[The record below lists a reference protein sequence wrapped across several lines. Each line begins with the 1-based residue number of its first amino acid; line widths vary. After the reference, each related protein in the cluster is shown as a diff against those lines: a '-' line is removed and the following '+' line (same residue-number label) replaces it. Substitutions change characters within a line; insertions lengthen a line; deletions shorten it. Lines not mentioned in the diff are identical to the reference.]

1 MSVKEPQDATCVKP
15 RTGYVFRLGG
25 SLSVWKSKLQTLVA
39 LSTVE
44 AEYAALSACMREL
57 IPLRSL
63 LMELQCVFSFQSSVA
78 VVRRAR
84 YLRTIG
90 TALRL
95 FVCQ

>member
-25 SLSVWKSKLQTLVA
+25 SLSVWKSKLQMLVA

-63 LMELQCVFSFQSSVA
+63 LMIWSVYFRFR
-78 VVRRAR
+78 VQWLSYGVHG
-84 YLRTIG
+84 I
-90 TALRL
+90 
-95 FVCQ
+95 